1 MPTFTELG
9 FANLEDLPYYGIFA
23 PAGTPAPV
31 VERFGQA
38 LQKAIAMPDVH
49 EKLVGLGLSVGYQN
63 QAQFAGTVRKY
74 GQTWARIIKA
84 SGFQP
89 Q

>member
-1 MPTFTELG
+1 MPTFKELG
-9 FANLEDLPYYGIFA
+9 FANLDDLPYYGIFA

-38 LQKAIAMPDVH
+38 LQKVIALPEIRDR
-49 EKLVGLGLSVGYQN
+49 LTGLGLTVGYQP
-63 QAQFAGTVRKY
+63 AGQFGPLVRKY
-74 GQTWARIIKA
+74 GQTWAQIIKA